1 MNSAVLNGRG
11 ALMGMVKSTWLKE
24 AWLKPLL
31 EPVIWRE
38 LSNTALKPRL
48 VKRLIEVR
56 ARTL

>member
-1 MNSAVLNGRG
+1 
-11 ALMGMVKSTWLKE
+11 MGMVKSTWLKE